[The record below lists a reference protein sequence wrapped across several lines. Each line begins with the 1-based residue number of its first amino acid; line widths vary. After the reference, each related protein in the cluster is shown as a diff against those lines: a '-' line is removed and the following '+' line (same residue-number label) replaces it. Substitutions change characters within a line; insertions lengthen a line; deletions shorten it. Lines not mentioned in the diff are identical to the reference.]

1 MNQKVKDEMC
11 MDLVFSIV
19 RNVTGLELKVVLNN
33 TRDLTLVSLN
43 SATIV
48 ILKAIDLVI
57 SYRVSCNIIVKT
69 VKQQDLE
76 NVLNVIL

>member
-1 MNQKVKDEMC
+1 MC